1 MKKKLWEDRFSRI
14 RIVTG
19 KYPLSRQLR
28 MRYDSSSLNKN
39 QEKKLFIKMKS
50 T

>member
-19 KYPLSRQLR
+19 KYPLSRQFR
-28 MRYDSSSLNKN
+28 KN
-39 QEKKLFIKMKS
+39 TE
-50 T
+50 